1 MNNQTASNPTA
12 FLECADLLAFKEKLD
27 KSVSDK
33 LSETLARHTVVLDD
47 ELKHRELCLRQELLD
62 GISNFDDCRENEGRI
77 FFEYCEIYKAQR
89 LWTKVGTA
97 IGLRFGYSLKTVE
110 RMRDRHKEK
119 IGLRQPR
126 EKMLKKASDPLL
138 DEGETNVLS
147 RQNEEL
153 LIGRYHLRE
162 AVVPFSGLRLIDV
175 LTQLINA
182 EAFSSWGFVKPF
194 TMYIE
199 PGPSPVVI
207 TSERRDGETCSDESQ
222 VAGDPLNY
230 VN

>member
-1 MNNQTASNPTA
+1 MNNQTPSCLPALLVPAS
-12 FLECADLLAFKEKLD
+12 LLAFKEKYGT
-27 KSVSDK
+27 SVSDK
-33 LSETLARHTVVLDD
+33 LAETLARHTVVLDD

-110 RMRDRHKEK
+110 RMRDKHKEK

-126 EKMLKKASDPLL
+126 EKMLKRASDPLL

-147 RQNEEL
+147 RQNDEL
-153 LIGRYHLRE
+153 LVSRYHLRE
-162 AVVPFSGLRLIDV
+162 AMVPFSGLRLIEA
-175 LTQLINA
+175 LTRLINA
-182 EAFSSWGFVKPF
+182 ESFSSWGFDKPF

-199 PGPSPVVI
+199 PGPTQIVI
-207 TSERRDGETCSDESQ
+207 TSERRDGESCPDESQ
-222 VAGDPLNY
+222 EAADALDY